1 MTQFSRMARRESD
14 PSIIWLQTDNSPMI
28 PQVLS
33 PLTQSTPVASTSPQR
48 AALSLTTESAAL
60 IFHNAGQE
68 SVG

>member
-1 MTQFSRMARRESD
+1 MTQFSTMARRESD
-14 PSIIWLQTDNSPMI
+14 PSIIWLRTDNSPMI

-33 PLTQSTPVASTSPQR
+33 PLTQSTAVASTSPQR

-68 SVG
+68 NVG